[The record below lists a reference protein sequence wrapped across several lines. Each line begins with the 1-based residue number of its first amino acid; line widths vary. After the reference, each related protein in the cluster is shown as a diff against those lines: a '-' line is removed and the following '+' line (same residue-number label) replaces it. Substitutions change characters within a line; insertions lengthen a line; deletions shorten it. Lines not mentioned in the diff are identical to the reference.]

1 MVLGV
6 ALGRLPFFPAPPLVA
21 FLLPLPPVELPAR
34 GKGGFVELGGGGGV
48 FLPPFF
54 VVVWGV
60 SKEETFFFFLS
71 SSFSSTFLRLLV
83 VQPPIHGGL
92 DGFEFHVQFV

>member
-34 GKGGFVELGGGGGV
+34 GKGGFVELGGG
-48 FLPPFF
+48 FL
-54 VVVWGV
+54 
-60 SKEETFFFFLS
+60 T
-71 SSFSSTFLRLLV
+71 TFLCGRL
-83 VQPPIHGGL
+83 GG
-92 DGFEFHVQFV
+92 F